1 MIAQVHFISSPNKT
15 LCNVN
20 TEGAAAA
27 LLATPQI
34 VYKQRAD
41 VERLPKDNRI
51 GHEILTLFFLSFTF
65 K

>member
-41 VERLPKDNRI
+41 VERLP
-51 GHEILTLFFLSFTF
+51 FTVLLAPGSDCRF
-65 K
+65 ALVPQID